1 MVSSIS
7 FDPYV
12 SQIILAGV
20 GGLLVL
26 LLFVAGWLGLKGWF
40 LRGCATLLLLLGLAN
55 PSYREEDRNP
65 LQDIVF
71 LIVDETSSQLL
82 GDRQAQMD
90 ETLPDLL
97 AELGQDP
104 DDPIDVITVSVK
116 DAPDNAAER
125 GTLLLS
131 ELAKAAAEV
140 SPDRIAG
147 AIIVSDG
154 RIHDLQ
160 PIDSFPAPVHLV
172 QTGHPEDWDRRII
185 MENGPAFGIVGETVE
200 FTIKVE
206 DSGPVPAFVGD
217 AAVVEASVD
226 GGETQ
231 RFTVRPGESIELEL
245 TLEHAGINLLQF
257 ATPEMDG
264 ELTPRNNATILQVNG
279 VRDRLRV
286 LLVSGEPYAGE
297 RTWRNLLK
305 ADASVDLVHF
315 TILRSPEKQD
325 GVPVNELSLIAFPTR
340 ELFMDKI
347 DDFDLIIFDRYRR
360 RGVLPDLYLENIA
373 RYVRDGG
380 AVLVASGPA
389 FAEVESLARTPFRAV
404 LPAMPTGRVFEEGY
418 KPTVSDIGRRHPVT
432 AELES
437 FFATQ
442 PSEDGTPGWGRWFR
456 QIDLQANSG
465 NTVMTGVDG
474 RPLLVL
480 DRVEEGRIAVLGSDH
495 AWLWSRGYE
504 GGGPQLELLRRL
516 AHWLMQEP
524 ELEEEVLVAT
534 SNGRDVTVERRS
546 LGDISSGIEFT
557 SPSGDTATAEF
568 TELSP
573 GRWTTNFIADE
584 DGVYH
589 VSDGALQSV
598 VAVGPAAPKE
608 FEQPIGVSDD
618 LVTLISGTG
627 GGIFQIAEIGSP
639 DIRRTRFGRVA
650 KGTSWLGLP
659 ERDAYT
665 VEDIRLTPLAPGWL
679 ILILA
684 AIMSV
689 MAWRIEGR

>member
-1 MVSSIS
+1 MVGTIS

-12 SQIILAGV
+12 SWMILAGI
-20 GGLLVL
+20 GGVLVL
-26 LLFVAGWLGLKGWF
+26 MLFAAGWLGLKGWF
-40 LRGCATLLLLLGLAN
+40 LRGCAALLLLAGLAN
-55 PSYREEDRNP
+55 PSYREEDRTP
-65 LQDIVF
+65 LSDIVF
-71 LIVDETSSQLL
+71 LVVDETSSQTL
-82 GDRQAQMD
+82 GERQAQVD
-90 ETLPDLL
+90 DTLPELL
-97 AELGQDP
+97 AELGQNPEDP
-104 DDPIDVITVSVK
+104 VDVITVSVK
-116 DAPDNAAER
+116 DAPDDAAER
-125 GTLLLS
+125 GTILLS

-147 AIIVSDG
+147 AIILSDG

-160 PIDSFPAPVHLV
+160 PMEDFPAPVHLV
-172 QTGHPEDWDRRII
+172 RTGQPNDWDRRII
-185 MENGPAFGIVGETVE
+185 MENGPAFGIVGESVS
-200 FTIKVE
+200 FTLRVE
-206 DSGPVPAFVGD
+206 DSGKVPAFVGD
-217 AAVVEASVD
+217 GAVVEASVD

-231 RFTVRPGESIELEL
+231 RFTIRPGESIELEM
-245 TLEHAGINLLQF
+245 TIDHAGINLLQF

-373 RYVRDGG
+373 RYVREGG
-380 AVLVASGPA
+380 AVLVATGPA
-389 FAEVESLARTPFRAV
+389 FAEVESLARTPFRTV
-404 LPAMPTGRVFEEGY
+404 LPAMPTGRVYEEGY
-418 KPTVSDIGRRHPVT
+418 KPTVSEIGRRHPVT
-432 AELES
+432 ATLES
-437 FFATQ
+437 YFAT
-442 PSEDGTPGWGRWFR
+442 PPAEDGTPGWGRWFR
-456 QIDLQANSG
+456 QIDLKANSG

-474 RPLLVL
+474 KPLLVL

-534 SNGRDVTVERRS
+534 SKGRDVTVERRS
-546 LGDISSGIEFT
+546 LGDVSNGIEYT
-557 SPSGDTATAEF
+557 SPSGETATVEF
-568 TELSP
+568 SELSP
-573 GRWTTNFIADE
+573 GRWSAGFIATE
-584 DGVYH
+584 DGVFRIT
-589 VSDGALQSV
+589 DGALQSV

-608 FEQPIGVSDD
+608 FEQPIGVSDA
-618 LVTLISGTG
+618 LVTLVADTG
-627 GGIFQIAEIGSP
+627 GGIFPIAEVGTP

-650 KGTSWLGLP
+650 KGNSWLGLP

-665 VEDIRLTPLAPGWL
+665 VDDIRLTPLAPGWL

-684 AIMSV
+684 AMLSL